1 MTARIR
7 FIFIAALLGI
17 ITLFVLPIQALLLKL
32 RSPLARKLP
41 MVWHG
46 LALRLIGMRVKVKG
60 APVSDR
66 PLMIIANHTSWTD
79 IPVLGSLVEV
89 CFIAKQEVD
98 EMPGAGLLARMQR
111 TVFVKREEKRAVGKQ
126 VDAITERLV
135 NGDAMVLFGEGS
147 TGNGSHVG
155 PFKSSLL
162 GAAQY
167 AVASG
172 AVDKAIIQP
181 VSIAYTG
188 LHGIP
193 LGHVTRARTSWCGIQ
208 ELTPHAIYILLKSA
222 WDVEVRFGEP
232 MEFTNAANRR
242 KLAVDTRQRVREMFV
257 SSIHK
262 RDNNLVS

>member
-17 ITLFVLPIQALLLKL
+17 ITLFVLPVQALLLKL

-98 EMPGAGLLARMQR
+98 EM
-111 TVFVKREEKRAVGKQ
+111 
-126 VDAITERLV
+126 
-135 NGDAMVLFGEGS
+135 
-147 TGNGSHVG
+147 
-155 PFKSSLL
+155 
-162 GAAQY
+162 
-167 AVASG
+167 
-172 AVDKAIIQP
+172 
-181 VSIAYTG
+181 
-188 LHGIP
+188 
-193 LGHVTRARTSWCGIQ
+193 
-208 ELTPHAIYILLKSA
+208 ELSYH
-222 WDVEVRFGEP
+222 F
-232 MEFTNAANRR
+232 
-242 KLAVDTRQRVREMFV
+242 
-257 SSIHK
+257 
-262 RDNNLVS
+262 